1 MKRARIIALE
11 SRPGSHPTGGNAKMQ
26 RLPILFRMLT
36 GVIETYPLPYPL
48 DAHLVLDQLRP
59 FGDAVLLDSAR
70 PQSDPRFGRYDI
82 IAAAPD
88 LVLKYAHGETRLRRN
103 NLWQRLGGDPINHL
117 KTLQEEIAVAPGS
130 SELPFCGGLIG
141 HFSYDLGRAFERL
154 PRSLPDDL
162 SLPALRVG
170 RYLWAVVID
179 HDAGSSQLVAHP
191 RADRQQLQMLQRLL
205 SEEHPFTPTTPFR
218 LGSDFVSN
226 LPRADYMS
234 AFARVQEYILAG
246 DCYQINLTQRFSADC
261 EGDPFHAYRAL
272 RRLATTPFSAYLESE
287 DGAILSLSPERFLR
301 VSSSGEVET
310 RPIKGTR
317 PRGRD
322 AAEDRALAAALA
334 DSNKDRAENLM
345 IVDLLRNDLGKVCR
359 AGSVKVPELF
369 AIESYPNVHH
379 LVSAVTGQLADGFTS
394 LDLLRH
400 CFPGGSITGAPKIR
414 AMEIIDELEPQR
426 RSIYCGSIGYISA
439 DGGMDTSICIRT
451 LLAQNGS
458 IHCWAGGGIVTDSD
472 GADEYQESFDKV
484 NNLLDG
490 LRQL

>member
-1 MKRARIIALE
+1 
-11 SRPGSHPTGGNAKMQ
+11 
-26 RLPILFRMLT
+26 
-36 GVIETYPLPYPL
+36 
-48 DAHLVLDQLRP
+48 
-59 FGDAVLLDSAR
+59 
-70 PQSDPRFGRYDI
+70 
-82 IAAAPD
+82 
-88 LVLKYAHGETRLRRN
+88 
-103 NLWQRLGGDPINHL
+103 
-117 KTLQEEIAVAPGS
+117 
-130 SELPFCGGLIG
+130 
-141 HFSYDLGRAFERL
+141 
-154 PRSLPDDL
+154 
-162 SLPALRVG
+162 
-170 RYLWAVVID
+170 
-179 HDAGSSQLVAHP
+179 
-191 RADRQQLQMLQRLL
+191 MLQRLL